1 MWNELA
7 LNVGGHRDVGTSR
20 AAWKQCLPTRHGCSG
35 SKRKDNNNN
44 KMSVS
49 LPPPLP
55 RPSHPVSAVFF
66 VCLFVL
72 FLVFSFCCCL
82 LCVCGAVH
90 CRTGCLHCLGGIR
103 RMSGATCHSLCYPFQ
118 HPVTVAVHRRSR
130 CRWAVTVGVGEA
142 VVTSSCSGNSH

>member
-1 MWNELA
+1 MWGQAA
-7 LNVGGHRDVGTSR
+7 LHGNNASQPVMDAQ
-20 AAWKQCLPTRHGCSG
+20 AAKEKTTTTTKCQYLF
-35 SKRKDNNNN
+35 
-44 KMSVS
+44 
-49 LPPPLP
+49 PPLP
-55 RPSHPVSAVFF
+55 RPSHPVSAVVFF
-66 VCLFVL
+66 FFCCF
-72 FLVFSFCCCL
+72 VFSFCCCL